1 MTKGS
6 ERKYK
11 AKTKACSKIL
21 TQAAE
26 KLLKNAQV
34 FEELKCL
41 PGPGICIGAHILK
54 SARHL
59 LSRAPGK
66 TEGNS
71 GSRKTEERIAVNV
84 SAPIRDTAANEQ
96 TDKRCCVQVTLNRA
110 PERIYYQVP
119 SVQWMCSTWQKGK
132 TPPYWVPRIES
143 WQTLLGKARKAG
155 QHLRNSPSWG
165 RRQHIPF
172 SLAST
177 FWLSPQNSTV
187 WSQSVPK
194 VGFAG
199 GRTCPVPSVL
209 ASRHPA
215 AHYQAVLS
223 QQLTPR
229 WLLKESCKKQ
239 RKHLAFHTW
248 KDTL

>member
-119 SVQWMCSTWQKGK
+119 SVQ
-132 TPPYWVPRIES
+132 
-143 WQTLLGKARKAG
+143 
-155 QHLRNSPSWG
+155 
-165 RRQHIPF
+165 
-172 SLAST
+172 
-177 FWLSPQNSTV
+177 
-187 WSQSVPK
+187 
-194 VGFAG
+194 
-199 GRTCPVPSVL
+199 
-209 ASRHPA
+209 
-215 AHYQAVLS
+215 
-223 QQLTPR
+223 
-229 WLLKESCKKQ
+229 
-239 RKHLAFHTW
+239 
-248 KDTL
+248 

>member
-26 KLLKNAQV
+26 ELLKNAQV

-119 SVQWMCSTWQKGK
+119 SVQ
-132 TPPYWVPRIES
+132 
-143 WQTLLGKARKAG
+143 
-155 QHLRNSPSWG
+155 
-165 RRQHIPF
+165 
-172 SLAST
+172 
-177 FWLSPQNSTV
+177 
-187 WSQSVPK
+187 
-194 VGFAG
+194 
-199 GRTCPVPSVL
+199 
-209 ASRHPA
+209 
-215 AHYQAVLS
+215 
-223 QQLTPR
+223 
-229 WLLKESCKKQ
+229 
-239 RKHLAFHTW
+239 
-248 KDTL
+248 